1 MGFFGLF
8 RIYWFAA
15 ISTLLIWVL
24 VGWNLGLAAFIT
36 VIILTLLEMT
46 FSADNAVINSRVLV
60 TLSPFW
66 QRLFMT
72 VGIFI
77 AVFVI
82 RFALP
87 ILIVMITATL
97 SAKDALDLALNHPHE
112 YESNLKEAEPLI
124 NAFGGTFLL
133 MTALNYFID
142 LDKEVHWFKALEK
155 KLSLLDKIYF
165 ITPYLALFVTTIM
178 FFTVDNEY
186 RNTVLAAAAT
196 AIGLHMFLSWINEKM
211 TKRSKSNKN
220 AHKVGLAALA
230 AFLYLEIL
238 DASFSLDG
246 VIGAFAITSNV
257 IIIMAGLGAGAVW
270 IRAMTIHLTRA
281 KVLAKYIFLEHGA
294 HWAIAF
300 LSSIMILKLYHIE
313 LPEWIIGS
321 LGITFIGLSIWRS
334 MVHNRNN
341 QTSKLHY

>member
-1 MGFFGLF
+1 MGFLGLL

-15 ISTLLIWVL
+15 LATLIIWIL
-24 VGWNLGLAAFIT
+24 VGWELGLAAFIT
-36 VIILTLLEMT
+36 VVILTLLEMT
-46 FSADNAVINSRVLV
+46 FSADNAVINSKVLV

-77 AVFVI
+77 AVFLI

-112 YESNLKEAEPLI
+112 YETNLKEAEPLI

-133 MTALNYFID
+133 MTALHYFID
-142 LDKEVHWFKALEK
+142 VEKDIHWFQALEK
-155 KLSLLDKIYF
+155 RLKLLDKIYF
-165 ITPYLALFVTTIM
+165 ITPYLALLVTGVM
-178 FFTVDNEY
+178 YFTVDAEH
-186 RNTVLAAAAT
+186 RNTVLIAAAS
-196 AIGLHMFLSWINEKM
+196 AIGLHMFLSWINEIM
-211 TKRSKSNKN
+211 TKKRKASKN
-220 AHKVGLAALA
+220 AHKVGMAALA
-230 AFLYLEIL
+230 AFLYLEVL

-300 LSSIMILKLYHIE
+300 LSSIMILKLYHVE
-313 LPEWIIGS
+313 PPEWIIGL
-321 LGITFIGLSIWRS
+321 LGIAFISLSIWRS
-334 MVHNRNN
+334 IVHNRNHH
-341 QTSKLHY
+341 TPKLHF